1 MPILEVK
8 HCLKVNAI
16 RNESKIRNITQKF
29 SIFNSLVRQTE
40 KCNVNYEE
48 AIFELV
54 RATGKI
60 NNLP

>member
-16 RNESKIRNITQKF
+16 RNESKIRNITNSIFIKHFISYYTEQKF

-40 KCNVNYEE
+40 KCNYSTQN
-48 AIFELV
+48 I
-54 RATGKI
+54 
-60 NNLP
+60 